1 MAQAFI
7 RAHNEGMPLTED
19 MLNLND
25 TNFESAINGNA
36 KLVVDFWASW
46 CGPCR
51 MLAPVVE
58 ALAKDY
64 KGKVVFAKLDTDE
77 SPRIAMSLGISS
89 IPTLIFFKDGKQVDR
104 LTGAHPRS
112 NIETVL
118 KKHLL

>member
-1 MAQAFI
+1 MA
-7 RAHNEGMPLTED
+7 ED
-19 MLNLND
+19 ILRLDD
-25 TNFESAINGNA
+25 TNFESAISGNA
-36 KLVVDFWASW
+36 NLVVDFWAPW
-46 CGPCR
+46 CGPCK

-64 KGKVVFAKLDTDE
+64 KGKVVFAKLDTDQ
-77 SPRIAMSLGISS
+77 SPRTAMSLGISS
-89 IPTLIFFKDGKQVDR
+89 IPTLIFFKGGKQVDR

>member
-1 MAQAFI
+1 
-7 RAHNEGMPLTED
+7 MPLTED
-19 MLNLND
+19 ILKLD
-25 TNFESAINGNA
+25 DSNFESAVNA
-36 KLVVDFWASW
+36 NASIVVDFWAPW

-58 ALAKDY
+58 SLAKDY

-77 SPRIAMSLGISS
+77 SPRTAMSLGISS
-89 IPTLIFFKDGKQVDR
+89 IPTLIFFRGGKQVDR